1 MGARLSQCFV
11 LIQRCSRRSHKAAI
25 IPEAIS
31 PCPFGDVG
39 SNTVCGPN
47 DLFPNRVPSEA
58 IPTADRPLNFIGQ
71 SFRQLVNLQ
80 PLKIGAG
87 HV

>member
-1 MGARLSQCFV
+1 MGASQPMFG

-25 IPEAIS
+25 ILEATS

-39 SNTVCGPN
+39 FNTVCGPN

-58 IPTADRPLNFIGQ
+58 IPTADRQQFTIQN
-71 SFRQLVNLQ
+71 SR
-80 PLKIGAG
+80 
-87 HV
+87 